1 MLAFNGA
8 LRPKSLNPDPLF
20 SSVSLLMHFDGSAAD
35 NSSFNN
41 TFTTVGTPTFTTT
54 NFKFGT
60 ACYLGATATGFRK
73 TTGLT
78 PFNFGTGDFTIEFWV
93 NKQSVSA
100 TNNMILTG
108 RSSASNAFQ
117 WICFI
122 TLSTIF
128 FQTSLISLTG
138 ALASNAWIHV
148 AISRTGTTTKL
159 FTNGIMLAQST
170 VDNSNYTTAEL
181 NVATDGSLG
190 SVVSLLPN
198 NRLDDLR
205 ITKGYGRYTADFTP
219 PTAAF
224 PNY

>member
-8 LRPKSLNPDPLF
+8 LRPKSLTPDPPF

-35 NSSFNN
+35 SSSLNN

-93 NKQSVSA
+93 NKQSNSNS
-100 TNNMILTG
+100 NNMVITG

-117 WICFI
+117 WLCFI
-122 TLSTIF
+122 TLSTIY

-159 FTNGIMLAQST
+159 FVNGIMLQQST
-170 VDNSNYTTAEL
+170 VDNSNYTTTEL
-181 NVATDGSLG
+181 NIAIDGSGAAVFALF
-190 SVVSLLPN
+190 PN

-224 PNY
+224 PNS